1 MRRVFFLLTTF
12 AIFMILI
19 VGGGIYW
26 WSGSRV
32 TEVERDAATTVVN
45 AVALTLSEQIDLL
58 NRTLNKMAQDPDVLI
73 AVTSADPAL
82 IITVAEKLEK
92 YFPDALKIR
101 LLLPG
106 VSQLDEKT
114 APRMGFADLDMV
126 RETLTNNQPPGIQG
140 YAGAD
145 RHLAMTRRI
154 MVNNQ
159 VVGVILASLNY
170 DFFNKSIE
178 AAAVKD
184 GYIELRQAQLV
195 LGSSGKRVDTWQSE
209 SLQKKV
215 AGTNWDIF
223 YYYPGGVALSEIILM
238 VSAIFIALL
247 LVILASFIGYLR
259 ISGLIV
265 QDLSMVLTAFED
277 MMTRKPLGSYPVN
290 LTETRVIITA
300 LVKFKRVQVH
310 NNDKAIVNGGLVMEF
325 DEQASEKNEFK
336 GLVTDTDD
344 DIKEPKKY

>member
-1 MRRVFFLLTTF
+1 ML
-12 AIFMILI
+12 MILI
-19 VGGGIYW
+19 VGGGVYW
-26 WSGSRV
+26 WSGYRFA
-32 TEVERDAATTVVN
+32 EVKRDAATTIVN

-58 NRTLNKMAQDPDVLI
+58 NRTLNKMAQDPDVLT
-73 AVTSADPAL
+73 AVTSADPVL
-82 IITVAEKLEK
+82 LITVAEKLEK

-126 RETLTNNQPPGIQG
+126 RETFTNNQPPGIQG

-145 RHLAMTRRI
+145 RHLAITRKI

-184 GYIELRQAQLV
+184 GYIELRQAKLV
-195 LGSSGKRVDTWQSE
+195 LGSSGKRADTWQIK
-209 SLQKKV
+209 SLQTKV
-215 AGTNWDIF
+215 TGTNWDIY
-223 YYYPGGVALSEIILM
+223 YYYPGGADLAEIM
-238 VSAIFIALL
+238 VMTSAIFISLL
-247 LVILASFIGYLR
+247 LLILASFIGYLQ
-259 ISGLIV
+259 ISGLIA

-277 MMTRKPLGSYPVN
+277 MVTRKPLGCYPVN
-290 LTETRVIITA
+290 LTETRAIINA
-300 LVKFKRVQVH
+300 LVKFKRVQIH
-310 NNDKAIVNGGLVMEF
+310 SKAIVNDDRVMGINERV
-325 DEQASEKNEFK
+325 SEKNQFK

-344 DIKEPKKY
+344 VAKEPKNTCNK

>member
-1 MRRVFFLLTTF
+1 
-12 AIFMILI
+12 MILI
-19 VGGGIYW
+19 VGGGVYW
-26 WSGSRV
+26 WSDSRIS
-32 TEVERDAATTVVN
+32 EVKRNAATTVVN

-58 NRTLNKMAQDPDVLI
+58 NRTLNKMAQDPEVLI
-73 AVTSADPAL
+73 AVTSTNPVL
-82 IITVAEKLEK
+82 LITVAEKLEK

-145 RHLAMTRRI
+145 RHLAITRRI
-154 MVNNQ
+154 VVNNQ

-184 GYIELRQAQLV
+184 GYIELRQAKLV
-195 LGSSGKRVDTWQSE
+195 LGSSGNQVDAGQSE
-209 SLQKKV
+209 SLQTKV
-215 AGTNWDIF
+215 AGTDWDI
-223 YYYPGGVALSEIILM
+223 YYYYASGVDSAKIILM
-238 VSAIFIALL
+238 TSAIFISLL
-247 LVILASFIGYLR
+247 LTILASFIGYLR
-259 ISGLIV
+259 ISGLIA
-265 QDLSMVLTAFED
+265 QDLNMVSTAFED

-290 LTETRVIITA
+290 LTETRAVISA
-300 LVKFKRVQVH
+300 LVKFKQVH
-310 NNDKAIVNGGLVMEF
+310 VHQNDKAIVNDSGILEL
-325 DEQASEKNEFK
+325 DERITEKRPFK
-336 GLVTDTDD
+336 GLVTDTDYV
-344 DIKEPKKY
+344 IKEPKNTSNKS